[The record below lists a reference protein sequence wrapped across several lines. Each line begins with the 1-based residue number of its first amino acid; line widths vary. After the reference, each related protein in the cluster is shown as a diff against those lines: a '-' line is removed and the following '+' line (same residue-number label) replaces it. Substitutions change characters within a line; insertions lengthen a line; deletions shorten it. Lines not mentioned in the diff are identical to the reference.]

1 MKNTIFT
8 LSFILITVVS
18 FGQKQQDIK
27 SIKAMCGCYEV
38 SFQYAETFTPSANY
52 EFHDRYVAGALEW
65 VGLAEETPDKLSL
78 QHILV
83 MRGTMALKH
92 WRQDWIFENQNL
104 YTFQGDELW
113 NFKIL
118 ASEDVKGQ
126 WTQKVYQVDDSPRY
140 EGNATWI
147 HADGKHYWESTAD
160 APLPRR
166 EYTHRDDYNVL
177 QRTNRHE
184 ITDEGHV
191 HEQDN
196 AKVRR
201 RSGKDR
207 IIVYE
212 KGMNVYKKVDDSRC
226 QAAADWWQ
234 ENQTFWCDV
243 RTVWDEIFAQHQDLK
258 FATKVDDRRLYELL
272 FPLNGELM
280 ASGSYDSQTGLPLIR
295 KAIERY
301 VTHPNEN
308 EVATGE

>member
-1 MKNTIFT
+1 MKNTLVT
-8 LSFILITVVS
+8 LSLALTSLFA
-18 FGQKQQDIK
+18 FAQKQQDIK

-38 SFQYAETFTPSANY
+38 DFQYAETFANSAKY
-52 EFHDRYVAGALEW
+52 EFHDRYVAKALEW
-65 VGLAEETPDKLSL
+65 VGLIEESPNKLSL

-83 MRGTMALKH
+83 MRDTMALKH
-92 WRQDWIFENQNL
+92 WRQDWVFENQEL
-104 YTFQGDELW
+104 YAFQGDELW
-113 NFKIL
+113 NFETL
-118 ASEDVKGQ
+118 ANSNVQGQ
-126 WTQKVYQVDDSPRY
+126 WTQKVYQVDDAPRY

-147 HADGKHYWESTAD
+147 HEDGKHYWESTVD

-166 EYTHRDDYNVL
+166 EYTKRDDYNVL

-207 IIVYE
+207 VLAYE

-234 ENQTFWCDV
+234 ENQDFWSDV
-243 RTVWDEIFAQHQDLK
+243 RTAWSEVFSQQQDIT
-258 FATKVDDRRLYELL
+258 FATKVDDQRLYEVL
-272 FPLNGELM
+272 FPLNQELVADGEYN
-280 ASGSYDSQTGLPLIR
+280 SEEGLSHIR
-295 KAIERY
+295 KVLNRY
-301 VTHPNEN
+301 VAYPAEE
-308 EVATGE
+308 EVAAGK